1 MKYKFN
7 ARLNLLKAFCTF
19 LCILIIF
26 QMFRIQNSNEFI
38 EVSER
43 ADKLY
48 TYEKKIVYPE
58 RGNIYDRW
66 GHLLAGNEE
75 VYEVG
80 VLLQYVK
87 NANTIVDTLSAIPG
101 VDYQKALDTAS
112 LKYEEGKSIYGIIT
126 DFLPTGV
133 IDALSTIKN
142 EYETL
147 NPLGENP
154 DLPSLRGMVWYP
166 HLQRSYPENTLAANI
181 IGFYKFRDRKN
192 GEGFYGVEEYYN
204 DILSGPPVTVE
215 IPLDPYMIE
224 ETPTLPSG
232 ASLVLTIDREIQ
244 AMVEEKLD
252 EAVEHYKA
260 ESGTIIIMDPSNGE
274 ILAMASLPR
283 INLNQYWVYEEELKD
298 TTPFNQ
304 AISETYEPGSV
315 FKILTVAAAL
325 DSGKITTEEEFSVGQ
340 YYDGIKGSI
349 IYNWN
354 RKSWGNQDLLGCLTH
369 SLNVCLAKIAVEK
382 LEAEDFYSYMQ
393 AFGIGR
399 RTNIDLGGEEI
410 WPLSMPGD
418 GDWYPINLATNSFG
432 QGVAVTPIQMA
443 TAASALANGG
453 KMMKPH
459 VVRAIIDDG
468 EIYETTPQVL
478 SVPVSEKTATTI
490 TQLLAESLEGGEG
503 SLALLDG
510 YRIAGKTGTAEVP
523 TESGYDEELS
533 NASFVGWGPIDN
545 PQFLVYV
552 WIEKPDPEIGYWGSY
567 VAAPVFHDIV
577 EELVVMLNIPPDSV
591 RQSLYAVGSS
601 ENDQV
606 N

>member
-1 MKYKFN
+1 MKYKIN
-7 ARLNLLKAFCTF
+7 ARLNLIGAICSF
-19 LCILIIF
+19 IVIVIIF
-26 QMFRIQNSNEFI
+26 QLFRIQNSEQYI
-38 EVSER
+38 ELSEK
-43 ADKLY
+43 ADQTY
-48 TYEKKIVYPE
+48 TYEKRIVYPE

-87 NANTIVDTLSAIPG
+87 NAKAIADTLSIIPD
-101 VDYQKALDTAS
+101 VNYEKALETAS
-112 LKYEEGKSIYGIIT
+112 LEYGNGKNIYGIIA
-126 DFLPTGV
+126 DFLPSGV
-133 IDALSTIKN
+133 IDALSKIKE

-147 NPLGENP
+147 NPEGEDP

-166 HLQRSYPENTLAANI
+166 HLQRSYPENTLAANVL
-181 IGFYKFRDRKN
+181 GFYKFRDRKN
-192 GEGFYGVEEYYN
+192 GEGFYGVEEYYD

-244 AMVEEKLD
+244 AMVEEKVD
-252 EAVEHYKA
+252 EAVEYYKA
-260 ESGTIIIMDPSNGE
+260 ESATVIVLNPKNGE
-274 ILAMASLPR
+274 ILAMVSQPR
-283 INLNQYWVYEEELKD
+283 INLNQYWIFEEELKD
-298 TTPFNQ
+298 TTPFNR

-315 FKILTVAAAL
+315 FKILTMAAAL
-325 DSGKITTEEEFSVGQ
+325 DSEAIELDEKFSVGQ
-340 YYDGIKGSI
+340 YFEYYGSY

-354 RKSWGNQDLLGCLTH
+354 RKSWGEQDVLGCLQH
-369 SLNVCLAKIAVEK
+369 SLNVCLAKIAVEEMK
-382 LEAEDFYSYMQ
+382 ADTFYSYMQ

-410 WPLSMPGD
+410 WPLSVPGD
-418 GDWYPINLATNSFG
+418 DGWYPINLATNSFG

-443 TAASALANGG
+443 TAASAIANGG

-459 VVRAIIDDG
+459 VVKAIIDDG
-468 EIYETTPQVL
+468 EYYETSPQVL
-478 SVPVSEKTATTI
+478 SVPISEETADLMNT
-490 TQLLAESLEGGEG
+490 LLTKSLEGGEG
-503 SLALLDG
+503 SLALVDG
-510 YRIAGKTGTAEVP
+510 YHIAGKTGTAEVP
-523 TESGYDEELS
+523 VESGYDSSLS
-533 NASFVGWGPIDN
+533 NVSFVGWGPVDD

-577 EELVVMLNIPPDSV
+577 EELVVMLNIPPDAV
-591 RQSLYAVGSS
+591 RQSLYAAGSS
-601 ENDQV
+601 HDQTD
-606 N
+606 

>member
-1 MKYKFN
+1 MKYKSTG
-7 ARLNLLKAFCTF
+7 RLNLIGAICTF
-19 LCILIIF
+19 LSIAIIF
-26 QMFRIQNSNEFI
+26 QLFHIQGSNEY
-38 EVSER
+38 VALSEW
-43 ADKLY
+43 ADEQY
-48 TYEKKIVYPE
+48 TYEKKTVYPE

-87 NANTIVDTLSAIPG
+87 NPKTIAETLSAIPE
-101 VDYQKALDTAS
+101 VDYEKALETAS
-112 LKYEEGKSIYGIIT
+112 LDYGEGKNIYGIIA
-126 DFLPTGV
+126 DFLPGGV
-133 IDALSTIKN
+133 IDALSKIKD

-147 NPLGENP
+147 NPGGEDP
-154 DLPSLRGMVWYP
+154 DQPSLRGMVWYP
-166 HLQRSYPENTLAANI
+166 HLQRSYPENMLASNI
-181 IGFYKFRDRKN
+181 LGFYKFRDRKN

-224 ETPTLPSG
+224 ETPKLPSG

-260 ESGTIIIMDPSNGE
+260 ESGTVIVMDPRNGE
-274 ILAMASLPR
+274 ILAMATQPH
-283 INLNQYWVYEEELKD
+283 INLNQYWVYDEELKD
-298 TTPFNQ
+298 TTPFNR

-315 FKILTVAAAL
+315 FKVLTMAAAL
-325 DSGKITTEEEFSVGQ
+325 DAGEVDLKSKYNIGTYFE
-340 YYDGIKGSI
+340 YYGSY

-354 RKSWGNQDLLGCLTH
+354 RKAWGEQDILGCMQN
-369 SLNVCLAKIAVEK
+369 SLNVCLATIATDMG
-382 LEAEDFYSYMQ
+382 AEEFYSYMQ

-410 WPLSMPGD
+410 WPLSIPGD
-418 GDWYPINLATNSFG
+418 DDWWPINLATNSFG
-432 QGVAVTPIQMA
+432 QGVAITPIQMA
-443 TAASALANGG
+443 TAIASIANDG

-459 VVRAIIDDG
+459 VVKAIIQDG
-468 EIYETTPQVL
+468 QIYETSPQVL
-478 SVPVSEKTATTI
+478 GVPVSEKTANTLNE
-490 TQLLAESLEGGEG
+490 LLAQSLAGGEG
-503 SLALLDG
+503 SLALIDG

-523 TESGYDEELS
+523 EEGKYDSALS
-533 NASFVGWGPIDN
+533 NTSFVGWGPVDD

-567 VAAPVFHDIV
+567 VAAPVFHDIAQ
-577 EELVVMLNIPPDSV
+577 ELVTMLNIPPDSV
-591 RQSLYAVGSS
+591 RQTLFAQGSDH
-601 ENDQV
+601 DQT

>member
-7 ARLNLLKAFCTF
+7 GRLNLIRAVCSF

-38 EVSER
+38 AVSEQ
-43 ADKLY
+43 ADEQY
-48 TYEKKIVYPE
+48 TYEKRIIYPE

-87 NANTIVDTLSAIPG
+87 NPKTIADTLSSIPD
-101 VDYQKALDTAS
+101 VNYQKALDTAS
-112 LKYEEGKSIYGIIT
+112 LNFEAGKSIYAILT
-126 DFLPTGV
+126 DFLPSGV
-133 IDALSTIKN
+133 IDALSKIKS
-142 EYETL
+142 EYETI
-147 NPLGENP
+147 NPYGENP
-154 DLPSLRGMVWYP
+154 DLPSLRGMVWYS
-166 HLQRSYPENTLAANI
+166 HLQRSYPENTLAANVL
-181 IGFYKFRDRKN
+181 GFYKFRDRKN

-204 DILSGPPVTVE
+204 DILSGPPETLE

-244 AMVEEKLD
+244 VMVEEKLD
-252 EAVEHYKA
+252 EAVKQYKA
-260 ESGTIIIMDPSNGE
+260 ESGTIIVMNPKNGE
-274 ILAMASLPR
+274 ILAMASQPR
-283 INLNQYWVYEEELKD
+283 INLNQYWIYEEELKD
-298 TTPFNQ
+298 TTPFNR

-315 FKILTVAAAL
+315 FKILTMAAAI
-325 DSGKITTEEEFSVGQ
+325 DSGKVKTDDKFSVGQ
-340 YYDGIKGSI
+340 YYDVNGTY

-354 RKSWGNQDLLGCLTH
+354 RKSWGDQDPLGCLQH
-369 SLNVCLAKIAVEK
+369 SLNVCLAQIAVEK
-382 LEAEDFYSYMQ
+382 LEADDFYSYMQ

-399 RTNIDLGGEEI
+399 LTNIDLGGEETS
-410 WPLSMPGD
+410 PLTKPGD
-418 GDWYPINLATNSFG
+418 DSWYPINLATNAFG

-443 TAASALANGG
+443 TAASAIANGG

-459 VVRAIIDDG
+459 VVKTIIENG
-468 EIYETTPQVL
+468 ETYETTPQVL
-478 SVPVSEKTATTI
+478 SVPISEKTAATMNE
-490 TQLLAESLEGGEG
+490 LLAESLEGGEG
-503 SLALLDG
+503 SLALVDG

-523 TESGYDEELS
+523 TESGYDSSLS
-533 NASFVGWGPIDN
+533 NASFVGWGPVDD
-545 PQFLVYV
+545 PQFLVYI

-567 VAAPVFHDIV
+567 VAAPIFHDIV
-577 EELVVMLNIPPDSV
+577 EQLVVMLNIPPDSV
-591 RQSLYAVGSS
+591 RQSLYVAGSGD
-601 ENDQV
+601 NDQV

>member
-1 MKYKFN
+1 MKYKSG
-7 ARLNLLKAFCTF
+7 ARLNLIGAICSF
-19 LCILIIF
+19 IVIAIIF
-26 QMFRIQNSNEFI
+26 QLFRIQNSNEYI
-38 EVSER
+38 KLSEW
-43 ADKLY
+43 ADEQY
-48 TYEKKIVYPE
+48 TYEKRTVYPE

-87 NANTIVDTLSAIPG
+87 NAKSIAETLSVIPN
-101 VDYQKALDTAS
+101 VDYETALGTAS
-112 LKYEEGKSIYGIIT
+112 LQFGDGKNIYGIIA

-133 IDALSTIKN
+133 VDALSKIKD

-147 NPLGENP
+147 NPEGENP

-166 HLQRSYPENTLAANI
+166 HLQRSYPENTLAANVL
-181 IGFYKFRDRKN
+181 GFYKFRDRKN
-192 GEGFYGVEEYYN
+192 GEGFYGIEEYYN

-232 ASLVLTIDREIQ
+232 ASMVLTIDREIQ

-260 ESGTIIIMDPSNGE
+260 ESATVIVMNPKNGE
-274 ILAMASLPR
+274 ILAMASQPR
-283 INLNQYWVYEEELKD
+283 INLNQYWIYEEELKD
-298 TTPFNQ
+298 TTPFNR

-315 FKILTVAAAL
+315 FKILTMAAAL
-325 DSGKITTEEEFSVGQ
+325 DSGKVDLNDKFDVGQ
-340 YYDGIKGSI
+340 YFEYFGSY

-354 RKSWGNQDLLGCLTH
+354 RKSWGQQDVLGCLQN
-369 SLNVCLAKIAVEK
+369 SLNVCLAKIATQIG
-382 LEAEDFYSYMQ
+382 ADTFYSYLQ

-410 WPLSMPGD
+410 WPLSVPEDD
-418 GDWYPINLATNSFG
+418 GWYPINLATNSFG

-443 TAASALANGG
+443 TAASAIANGG

-459 VVRAIIDDG
+459 VVKAIIDNG
-468 EIYETTPQVL
+468 ETYETAPQVL
-478 SVPVSEKTATTI
+478 SVPISEKTANTMNE
-490 TQLLAESLEGGEG
+490 LLAKSLEGGEG

-523 TESGYDEELS
+523 VESGYDSSLS
-533 NASFVGWGPIDN
+533 NTSFVGWGPVDD

-591 RQSLYAVGSS
+591 RQTLYAAGS
-601 ENDQV
+601 ENDQI

>member
-1 MKYKFN
+1 MKYKPS
-7 ARLNLLKAFCTF
+7 ARLNLIGAICSF
-19 LCILIIF
+19 IAIVIIF
-26 QMFRIQNSNEFI
+26 QLFRIQNSNEYI
-38 EVSER
+38 KLSEW
-43 ADKLY
+43 ADEQY
-48 TYEKKIVYPE
+48 TYEKRTVYPE

-87 NANTIVDTLSAIPG
+87 NAKSIAETLSVIPD
-101 VDYQKALDTAS
+101 VDYENALETAS
-112 LKYEEGKSIYGIIT
+112 LQFGDGKNIYGIIA

-133 IDALSTIKN
+133 VDALSKIKD

-147 NPLGENP
+147 NPEGENP

-166 HLQRSYPENTLAANI
+166 HLERSYPENTLAANVL
-181 IGFYKFRDRKN
+181 GFYKFRDRKN
-192 GEGFYGVEEYYN
+192 GEGFYGVEEYYD

-260 ESGTIIIMDPSNGE
+260 ESATVIVMNPKNGE
-274 ILAMASLPR
+274 ILAMASQPR
-283 INLNQYWVYEEELKD
+283 INLNQYWIFEEELKD
-298 TTPFNQ
+298 TTPFNR

-315 FKILTVAAAL
+315 FKILTMAAAL
-325 DSGKITTEEEFSVGQ
+325 DSGKVDLDDKFDVGQ
-340 YYDGIKGSI
+340 YFEYYGSF

-354 RKSWGNQDLLGCLTH
+354 RKSWGQQDPLGCLQN
-369 SLNVCLAKIAVEK
+369 SLNVCLAKIAIE
-382 LEAEDFYSYMQ
+382 EMGADTFYSYMQ
-393 AFGIGR
+393 AFGVGR
-399 RTNIDLGGEEI
+399 RTNIDLGGEET
-410 WPLSMPGD
+410 WPLSVPEDD
-418 GDWYPINLATNSFG
+418 GWYPINLATNSFG

-443 TAASALANGG
+443 TAASAIANGG

-459 VVRAIIDDG
+459 VVKAIIDNG
-468 EIYETTPQVL
+468 ETYETAPQVL
-478 SVPVSEKTATTI
+478 SVPISEKTADTMNE
-490 TQLLAESLEGGEG
+490 LLAKSLEGGEG
-503 SLALLDG
+503 SLALVDG
-510 YRIAGKTGTAEVP
+510 YRIAGKTGTAEIPV
-523 TESGYDEELS
+523 EGEYDSNLS
-533 NASFVGWGPIDN
+533 NASFVGWGPVDD

-591 RQSLYAVGSS
+591 RQTLYAAGS
-601 ENDQV
+601 ENDQI

>member
-1 MKYKFN
+1 MKYKFD
-7 ARLNLLKAFCTF
+7 ARLNFVKAICLF
-19 LCILIIF
+19 LAIVIVF
-26 QMFRIQNSNEFI
+26 QLFRIQNSNEYI
-38 EVSER
+38 KLSEW
-43 ADKLY
+43 ADEQF
-48 TYEKKIVYPE
+48 TYEKRVIYPE

-87 NANTIVDTLSAIPG
+87 NAKSIAETLSVIPD
-101 VDYQKALDTAS
+101 VNYENALETAS
-112 LKYEEGKSIYGIIT
+112 LDYGNGKNIYGIIA
-126 DFLPTGV
+126 DFLPSGV
-133 IDALSTIKN
+133 IDALSKIKD

-147 NPLGENP
+147 NPEGEDP

-166 HLQRSYPENTLAANI
+166 HLQRSYPENTLAANVL
-181 IGFYKFRDRKN
+181 GFYKFRDCKN

-244 AMVEEKLD
+244 AMVEEKVD
-252 EAVEHYKA
+252 ETVKQFKA
-260 ESGTIIIMDPSNGE
+260 KSATIIVMNPKNGE
-274 ILAMASLPR
+274 ILAMASQPR
-283 INLNQYWVYEEELKD
+283 INLNQYWLYEDELKD
-298 TTPFNQ
+298 TTPFNR

-315 FKILTVAAAL
+315 FKILTMAAAI
-325 DSGKITTEEEFSVGQ
+325 DSGKVDLDDKFDVGQ
-340 YYDGIKGSI
+340 YFEYYGSY

-354 RKSWGNQDLLGCLTH
+354 RKSWGEQDALGCLQH
-369 SLNVCLAKIAVEK
+369 SLNVCLAKIATEK
-382 LEAEDFYSYMQ
+382 LGADAFYSYMQ

-410 WPLSMPGD
+410 WPLSLPEDD
-418 GDWYPINLATNSFG
+418 GWYPINLATNSFG

-443 TAASALANGG
+443 TAASAIANGG

-459 VVRAIIDDG
+459 VVKAIIDNG
-468 EIYETTPQVL
+468 ETYETEPQVL
-478 SVPVSEKTATTI
+478 SVPISEKTADTMNE
-490 TQLLAESLEGGEG
+490 LLAKSLEGGEG
-503 SLALLDG
+503 SLALVDG
-510 YRIAGKTGTAEVP
+510 YRIAGKTGTAEIPV
-523 TESGYDEELS
+523 EGEYDANLS
-533 NASFVGWGPIDN
+533 NASFVGWGPVDD

-552 WIEKPDPEIGYWGSY
+552 WVEKPDPEIGYWGSY
-567 VAAPVFHDIV
+567 VAAPVFHDVV
-577 EELVVMLNIPPDSV
+577 ENLVVMLDIPPDSV
-591 RQSLYAVGSS
+591 RQSLYAAGSA
-601 ENDQV
+601 NDSI